1 MKAAAIVPAAGS
13 GSRFGSQRSK
23 IWTSLAQRS
32 VIEWAVAALD
42 HHPGVSDI
50 IIVAAPRDAD
60 QMQTALSGYGKVNEV
75 VPGDQTRAG
84 SVQRGLAALS
94 KDTEVV
100 IVHDA
105 ARPCVSQD
113 TIGRVLAAVSP
124 GVAAAPGVPIGDS
137 VKRATTDGF
146 LLESLDRNGLWTV
159 QTPQG
164 SMRTDLE
171 RAYSEV
177 DLTMLEPTD
186 EACLLAAAGVA
197 VRIVQ
202 GDPDNLKITYPED
215 IARAERILRG
225 RYPRSPSV
233 TRTGIGY
240 DVHRFAAG
248 RELWLGGVR
257 IPHTTG
263 LLGHSDADVVMHA
276 VCDALLGA
284 AGAGDIGVLF
294 PDHDPVNKGRRSRE
308 FVAAAARRV
317 SDLGNTV
324 VHIDVTI
331 VAEEPKITPYRPA
344 MLAALAEA
352 LGCETGCISIK
363 ATTNEGMGFVGR
375 GEGIAC
381 MAVATITGK
390 ALEED

>member
-124 GVAAAPGVPIGDS
+124 GVAAAPGVPKGS
-137 VKRATTDGF
+137 TT
-146 LLESLDRNGLWTV
+146 SN
-159 QTPQG
+159 
-164 SMRTDLE
+164 
-171 RAYSEV
+171 
-177 DLTMLEPTD
+177 
-186 EACLLAAAGVA
+186 CVA
-197 VRIVQ
+197 
-202 GDPDNLKITYPED
+202 
-215 IARAERILRG
+215 IARRIKRSSRPGSASASAGEPPRGEVRNASPNSASPRGIQFSGERK
-225 RYPRSPSV
+225 S
-233 TRTGIGY
+233 
-240 DVHRFAAG
+240 
-248 RELWLGGVR
+248 
-257 IPHTTG
+257 
-263 LLGHSDADVVMHA
+263 
-276 VCDALLGA
+276 
-284 AGAGDIGVLF
+284 
-294 PDHDPVNKGRRSRE
+294 RRSIKS
-308 FVAAAARRV
+308 AA
-317 SDLGNTV
+317 
-324 VHIDVTI
+324 
-331 VAEEPKITPYRPA
+331 
-344 MLAALAEA
+344 
-352 LGCETGCISIK
+352 CQ
-363 ATTNEGMGFVGR
+363 
-375 GEGIAC
+375 
-381 MAVATITGK
+381 
-390 ALEED
+390 